1 MKYDSRRL
9 QIYNNVISENY
20 TEGIGGG
27 VYGWLTSADVYN
39 NIIFDNTGTL
49 NGNNLALD
57 GIENDIVISNNI
69 IWSGNVWIFTLH
81 GLVKLSPGA
90 LNITGFN
97 NEDGIQ
103 IKPFTNMFCINPTTG
118 KLFIGEGNGMIS
130 LHPDSIPFNTFDPP
144 VVIIDFH
151 YRTATVPV
159 SDSAAPDP
167 SITLTDRLDLSYKE
181 NSLQFKFAALDF
193 NTTEKNQYQYQMDG
207 VDPERIIAWDRTAM
221 YHNLKPGKYSFWI
234 SEINEAG
241 VRKPENIILDIRIH
255 PPWYES
261 NTAKGSYLM
270 IMALLVFLFI
280 RYRTE
285 KLRREKIVL
294 EKEVEKRT
302 LEIRQKKEQITEM
315 EQLKT
320 RFFTDVSHEIR
331 SPLSLITGPLDN
343 LIRQDNPDPVSHKWL
358 TTITRNNTRLR
369 QQVNQVLDI
378 SRLDSGH
385 MKLVMEKSDVL
396 DHLRLLVN
404 EFQSLAESRGIRFV
418 IDVPDRV
425 LNIYHDREKLD
436 KIITNLLS
444 NAFKFTPEAGTVTC
458 RIRIL
463 NDKKDPS
470 IETTLRIIIADTGPG
485 IPMQEREKIFERF
498 YRGEGD
504 LYEDSG
510 GTGIGLSLTREL
522 IKMLHGEVAV
532 KSLVGTGAVFIVS
545 IPLGIEHLEE
555 KEYLLKEP
563 GVTASPEEAKAIT
576 PGKISGDEKTADQ
589 NIQVLIVEDNEDLR
603 IFIRDNLSKTYRIA
617 EALEGKEGLALAQKN
632 NHDLIITDVMMP
644 GMDGM
649 ELCKQ
654 LKNDERTS
662 HIPVIILTE

>member
-49 NGNNLALD
+49 NGNSLALD
-57 GIENDIVISNNI
+57 CIENDIELSNNI

-130 LHPDSIPFNTFDPP
+130 LQPDSIPFNTFDPP

-159 SDSAAPDP
+159 SDSAASDT

-207 VDPERIIAWDRTAM
+207 VDPEKIIAWDRTAM
-221 YHNLKPGKYSFWI
+221 YHNLRPGKYSLWL
-234 SEINEAG
+234 SEINEDGA
-241 VRKPENIILDIRIH
+241 RNPEDIILDIRVH
-255 PPWYES
+255 PPWYQS
-261 NTAKGSYLM
+261 NAAKGSYLM
-270 IMALLVFLFI
+270 IVALLVLLFI

-285 KLRREKIVL
+285 KLLREKNVL

-302 LEIRQKKEQITEM
+302 LEIRQKNEQIVEM
-315 EQLKT
+315 ERLKT

-331 SPLSLITGPLDN
+331 TPLSLIAGPLEN
-343 LIRQDNPDPVSHKWL
+343 LIRSEHRDQKDKEWL
-358 TTITRNNTRLR
+358 TMIRRNSQRLMHL
-369 QQVNQVLDI
+369 VNQLLDI
-378 SRLDSGH
+378 SRLDAGH
-385 MKLVMEKSDVL
+385 MKLVLEKSDVVG
-396 DHLRLLVN
+396 HLRMVVN
-404 EFQSLAESRGIRFV
+404 EYLSLAEPRGIRYV
-418 IDVPDRV
+418 IDIPENEQVSW
-425 LNIYHDREKLD
+425 YDREKVD
-436 KIITNLLS
+436 KIIATLLS
-444 NAFKFTPEAGTVTC
+444 NAFTFTPEMGTVTC

-463 NDKKDPS
+463 KNKKDAPNPL
-470 IETTLRIIIADTGPG
+470 LRIIVADTGPG
-485 IPMQEREKIFERF
+485 I
-498 YRGEGD
+498 
-504 LYEDSG
+504 
-510 GTGIGLSLTREL
+510 
-522 IKMLHGEVAV
+522 
-532 KSLVGTGAVFIVS
+532 
-545 IPLGIEHLEE
+545 
-555 KEYLLKEP
+555 
-563 GVTASPEEAKAIT
+563 
-576 PGKISGDEKTADQ
+576 
-589 NIQVLIVEDNEDLR
+589 
-603 IFIRDNLSKTYRIA
+603 
-617 EALEGKEGLALAQKN
+617 
-632 NHDLIITDVMMP
+632 
-644 GMDGM
+644 
-649 ELCKQ
+649 
-654 LKNDERTS
+654 
-662 HIPVIILTE
+662 